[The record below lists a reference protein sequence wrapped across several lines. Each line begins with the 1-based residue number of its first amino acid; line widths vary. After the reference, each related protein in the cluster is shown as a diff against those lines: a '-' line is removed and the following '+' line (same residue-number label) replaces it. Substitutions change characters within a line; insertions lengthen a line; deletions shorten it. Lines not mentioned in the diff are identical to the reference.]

1 MKKVTKF
8 AMFLLAGTLATGFTS
23 CSSDDD
29 EIINTTI
36 LTAEQQAE
44 LNKAESESSANANK
58 TEMLLLIT

>member
-29 EIINTTI
+29 VATTTI
-36 LTAEQQAE
+36 FTSEQQAE
-44 LNKAESESSANANK
+44 LNKA
-58 TEMLLLIT
+58 TFQT

>member
-36 LTAEQQAE
+36 LTPEQQAE
-44 LNKAESESSANANK
+44 LNKAES
-58 TEMLLLIT
+58 